1 MLRGELERFRP
12 LSRAS
17 AEGEVELCSLTF
29 SHWADSTDVS
39 IRPLTNTKKN
49 PKQFMEHKHTSTV
62 EKSFTRDKLLTH

>member
-1 MLRGELERFRP
+1 MRKAASVCSHQRFCEQLCPMLCGELERFGP

-39 IRPLTNTKKN
+39 IRPLTNTNKN
-49 PKQFMEHKHTSTV
+49 QFM
-62 EKSFTRDKLLTH
+62 